1 MIEFSHPWALVLAIL
16 PFFVYR
22 LAPAYRTKQSALQ
35 VPFFDVL
42 VDVMGLKASKGATE
56 LKSSR
61 WQKASLLFGWTVL
74 VIAMAKPVWLGEPQT
89 REVTGRDL
97 MIVLDLSGS
106 MATDDFVDEQG
117 EKLSRLDAAKNVL
130 VEFSEQREGDRL
142 GLILFGDS
150 AFLQAPF
157 TADHSTWVDL
167 LLETRVAMA
176 GQSTHLGDAIGLGI
190 KTFIEDEKDL
200 LESSDSN
207 DSSAAPVKQKVLI
220 VLTDGNDTDS
230 LVPPIEAAKIAA
242 SYDIRIH
249 MVAMG
254 DPKTVGEN
262 AMDMEVVEQVASLTK
277 GESFVALSPSEL
289 SLIYQTISDLE
300 PAFFES
306 FTYQPKV
313 SVHYVPML
321 LLLLN
326 YLIMMTFYTVKRYF
340 SHRSTVSEEG
350 SQNVD

>member
-1 MIEFSHPWALVLAIL
+1 MIEFSQPWAFVLIIL
-16 PFFVYR
+16 PFIVYR
-22 LAPAYRTKQSALQ
+22 FTPAYRTKQSAMH

-56 LKSSR
+56 LKSSP
-61 WQKASLLFGWTVL
+61 WQKLSLIFGWSLLVL
-74 VIAMAKPVWLGEPQT
+74 AMAKPVWLGEPQT

-97 MIVLDLSGS
+97 MVVVDLSGS
-106 MATDDFVDEQG
+106 MATDDFIDEQG
-117 EKLSRLDAAKNVL
+117 NNMSRLDAAKGVL
-130 VEFSEQREGDRL
+130 VEFSKQREGDRL

-157 TADHSTWVDL
+157 TADHDTWIDL

-190 KTFIEDEKDL
+190 KTFREEENANQDA
-200 LESSDSN
+200 SDSSKN
-207 DSSAAPVKQKVLI
+207 SQKPTNQKVLI

-262 AMDMEVVEQVASLTK
+262 AMDMEVVDQVAKLTK

-289 SLIYQTISDLE
+289 SLIYQTISELE

-306 FTYQPKV
+306 FTYQPKI
-313 SVHYVPML
+313 SVHYVPMV

-326 YLIMMTFYTVKRYF
+326 YLIMMTFYTLKR
-340 SHRSTVSEEG
+340 SWAKSSMLAEG
-350 SQNVD
+350 VDNHVG